1 MYIVACLSATK
12 KVPSSCLVQVCYL
25 LHTVYSVKV
34 YGSSLFTLSM
44 ISDNGDL
51 WCDNMYLCSLYF
63 VLTTFTQN
71 GVGDIMPKKHSEV
84 SFL

>member
-1 MYIVACLSATK
+1 
-12 KVPSSCLVQVCYL
+12 
-25 LHTVYSVKV
+25 
-34 YGSSLFTLSM
+34 M